1 MRQTRTIL
9 TVAAL
14 GAGLAFGNHA
24 LAAPDLSAG
33 DARELCNKL
42 DEQYKFVI
50 QFKDGMPYADE
61 AKALHK
67 EGVAACDGGEPAKG
81 VADLR
86 QSLRTMYVK
95 PEAL

>member
-9 TVAAL
+9 TAAVLGTGLAL
-14 GAGLAFGNHA
+14 GGNA

-33 DARELCNKL
+33 DARELCDKL
-42 DEQYKFVI
+42 DAQYKFVI
-50 QFKDGMPYADE
+50 QFKEGLPYARD

-67 EGVAACDGGEPAKG
+67 EGVTECDGGEPVKG

-86 QSLRTMYVK
+86 QSLRSMYVK
-95 PEAL
+95 PETL